1 MLTAELCDQI
11 ADVLPKIL
19 AGRDRIHLKS
29 DNSYVSE
36 GDLLV
41 QSIAETW
48 VKDRLP
54 GYKLISEEMAPFDNP
69 WSPAGKYVVLDP
81 IDGTEN
87 FISGL
92 REWGVGVSIYAD
104 GEHQESCIYLP
115 ELGERQ
121 ITGMPIKRYR
131 SRIVGLSS
139 SLTAEDIANLEWQ
152 QGVEFRIIG
161 CAMYNFLMAAR
172 GAFKVFENVKGVNC
186 WDILP
191 GLNLA
196 REAGCQTWVDNKTY
210 HGQMLFPTKKYRV
223 RIEQKDFEHEN
234 S

>member
-1 MLTAELCDQI
+1 MITQILCDQI
-11 ADVLPKIL
+11 QHALPQIL
-19 AGRDRIHLKS
+19 AGRAHLNLKD

-36 GDLLV
+36 GDLIV
-41 QSIAETW
+41 QSIAVEW
-48 VKDRLP
+48 AKHYFP
-54 GYKLISEEMAPFDNP
+54 EHCLISEEMSSSSTSWDPHG
-69 WSPAGKYVVLDP
+69 SYIVIDP

-92 REWGVGVSIYAD
+92 REWGVGVSIYTN
-104 GEHQESCIYLP
+104 GTHQESCIFLP

-121 ITGMPIKRYR
+121 ITGMPWQRHK

-139 SLTAEDIANLEWQ
+139 SLNAEDLKRLPWQ

-161 CAMYNFLMAAR
+161 CAMYNLLMVAR
-172 GAFKVFENVKGVNC
+172 GSFMAFENVKGVNC

-196 REAGCQTWVDNKTY
+196 LAAGCKAWVDDEPY
-210 HGQMLFPTKKYRV
+210 IGQLLFPVKKYRV
-223 RIEQKDFEHEN
+223 KIICGE
-234 S
+234 